1 MKSADKKKSEDFYKL
16 FKPQLTPKKMLEMGV
31 FGGSYFGRKIKEYPK
46 LWFKNGKLSKTF
58 DVKKN
63 RFKVKAGLTRKEWL
77 DKGWIFKE
85 DPLGWFQWYCR
96 FTNGRRIPRIDEI
109 QIKRWK
115 AFKRH
120 VAAIKKNCE
129 PRRYPLQK
137 KTKTGHFTM
146 GLQSFYLSGCIIC
159 CGSQSA
165 ISGKIIITTTAKII
179 RRKSGKA
186 LFAIKPIS
194 LLAIP

>member
-1 MKSADKKKSEDFYKL
+1 MKSTDKKKSENSYKL
-16 FKPQLTPKKMLEMGV
+16 FKPQLTPQKMLEMGV
-31 FGGSYFGRKIKEYPK
+31 FGGSYFGEKMKEYPK
-46 LWFKNGKLSKTF
+46 SWFKNGKLSKTF
-58 DVKKN
+58 DVEKN
-63 RFKVKAGLTRKEWL
+63 RFKVKSGLTRKEWL

-129 PRRYPLQK
+129 P
-137 KTKTGHFTM
+137 GDIH
-146 GLQSFYLSGCIIC
+146 C
-159 CGSQSA
+159 
-165 ISGKIIITTTAKII
+165 
-179 RRKSGKA
+179 RRKQRQ
-186 LFAIKPIS
+186 AILQWAYNPFI
-194 LLAIP
+194 